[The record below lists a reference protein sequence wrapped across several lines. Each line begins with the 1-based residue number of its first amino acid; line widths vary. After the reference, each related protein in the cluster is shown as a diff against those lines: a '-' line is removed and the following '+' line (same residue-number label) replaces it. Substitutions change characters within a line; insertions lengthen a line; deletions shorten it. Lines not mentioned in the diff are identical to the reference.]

1 MADGSFALKLKAFT
15 EMDMRLL
22 KLKKEAQYSKFRIP
36 RNDKGGYFTLNANF
50 EPFEQVYCIFL
61 LLIFSL
67 MIYFAFLYQKS
78 LLVVIITHVQVI
90 IPYMLRLFLEAVIDT
105 IVLFKNGIEV
115 PYVVACIQK

>member
-115 PYVVACIQK
+115 P